1 MNEENRITLILI
13 DTCAFRDANSDF
25 PGIVK
30 SLLPSFFSTIDEKG
44 IALLTHPVLEN
55 EIRKHIVDSSIFKDY
70 QSLLTQLRKCTS
82 TLKHYKLDDVLL
94 SSKISE
100 LDIQTKLFESY
111 QQYYQDAIHLD
122 FGDPASVF
130 ELYFNSKAPFAM
142 SGKKLNFQMPLFLML
157 QENTLKS
164 IRMRFCWSYL
174 KTVIG
179 QPHLI
184 R

>member
-1 MNEENRITLILI
+1 M
-13 DTCAFRDANSDF
+13 
-25 PGIVK
+25 
-30 SLLPSFFSTIDEKG
+30 
-44 IALLTHPVLEN
+44 LTHPVLEN
-55 EIRKHIVDSSIFKDY
+55 EIRKHIEDSSIFKDY

-82 TLKHYKLDDVLL
+82 TLKHYRLDDVLL

-130 ELYFNSKAPFAM
+130 ELYFNSQAPFAM
-142 SGKKLNFQMPLFLML
+142 SGKRKLNSQMPLFLML

-164 IRMRFCWSYL
+164 IQMISCWSYL

-179 QPHLI
+179 RPHLI

>member
-1 MNEENRITLILI
+1 M
-13 DTCAFRDANSDF
+13 
-25 PGIVK
+25 
-30 SLLPSFFSTIDEKG
+30 
-44 IALLTHPVLEN
+44 LTHPVLEN
-55 EIRKHIVDSSIFKDY
+55 EIHKHIEIPAYLKTTSHY
-70 QSLLTQLRKCTS
+70 LLSFASAPAL
-82 TLKHYKLDDVLL
+82 LKHYKLDDVLL

-100 LDIQTKLFESY
+100 LDIQTKLFEAY
-111 QQYYQDAIHLD
+111 QQYYQDAIRLD

-142 SGKKLNFQMPLFLML
+142 SGKRKLNFQMPLFLML

-164 IRMRFCWSYL
+164 IRMISCWSYL

-179 QPHLI
+179 RPHLI

>member
-30 SLLPSFFSTIDEKG
+30 SLLPSFFSTADEKG
-44 IALLTHPVLEN
+44 ITLLTHPVLEN
-55 EIRKHIVDSSIFKDY
+55 EIHKHIEDSGIFKDY

-100 LDIQTKLFESY
+100 LDIQTKLFEAY
-111 QQYYQDAIHLD
+111 QQYYQDAIRLD
-122 FGDPASVF
+122 FGDPASVKP
-130 ELYFNSKAPFAM
+130 LLRCLVKR
-142 SGKKLNFQMPLFLML
+142 KLNFQMPLFLML

-164 IRMRFCWSYL
+164 IRMISCWSYL

-179 QPHLI
+179 RPHLI